1 MPIEDLRIADIAG
14 GRQYGRIEQERLIR
28 LTGGRIATTPEG
40 LIAGRLSYPLMDQ
53 LTSVDPQAL
62 ADRAEPR
69 DCSAL
74 EAGIVVGRI
83 FEVPVAPEGR
93 PSRHNGDLRRA
104 AHGYEQTREAA
115 CRLSP
120 GVGTARRE
128 AEEGWGKARS

>member
-1 MPIEDLRIADIAG
+1 VPIEDSRDIAG
-14 GRQYGRIEQERLIR
+14 GRQYGRTEQERLIK

-40 LIAGRLSYPLMDQ
+40 LIAGRLSYPQMDQ
-53 LTSVDPQAL
+53 LRSVDPQAL

-69 DCSAL
+69 DYSAL
-74 EAGIVVGRI
+74 EDGIVVGRI
-83 FEVPVAPEGR
+83 FEVPVAPEGP

-104 AHGYEQTREAA
+104 PMATSRRARLL

-128 AEEGWGKARS
+128 AEEGWG